1 MPSLDDE
8 MDERT
13 LLRKADD
20 IQRMAYEEG
29 FSSGEKAG
37 FEHGEQKAIVLLE
50 RLEGIIKG
58 LEEFR
63 ARLVDRHESQVVDLS
78 TAIARKIIIDEVSTR
93 PELITTMVREALMKM
108 QRMGTIT
115 IKINPTLHEIFKS
128 KKPALLDVHP
138 EIVFDVN
145 SSVPVTAP
153 LVVSEIEEVV
163 VNIDSLLANVVEEMK
178 KGNEKQL
185 VGTDETNNTAG
196 YVIPAKA
203 GIQK

>member
-58 LEEFR
+58 LEEFSER
-63 ARLVDRHESQVVDLS
+63 FADRLESQVVDLS
-78 TAIARKIIIDEVSTR
+78 TAIARKIIIDEVRTK
-93 PELITTMVREALMKM
+93 PEIIITMVKEALMKL

-128 KKPALLDVHP
+128 KKPALLG
-138 EIVFDVN
+138 
-145 SSVPVTAP
+145 SS
-153 LVVSEIEEVV
+153 
-163 VNIDSLLANVVEEMK
+163 
-178 KGNEKQL
+178 
-185 VGTDETNNTAG
+185 G
-196 YVIPAKA
+196 YRF
-203 GIQK
+203 

>member
-13 LLRKADD
+13 LLRKAED
-20 IQRMAYEEG
+20 IQRLAYEEG

-37 FEHGEQKAIVLLE
+37 LAQGEQKTTILLE
-50 RLEGIIKG
+50 RLEDIIKE

-63 ARLVDRHESQVVDLS
+63 ESLVDRLESQVVDLS
-78 TAIARKIIIDEVSTR
+78 TAIAKKIIINEVSTK
-93 PELITTMVREALMKM
+93 PEIMIALVKEALLKL

-115 IKINPTLHEIFKS
+115 VKINPSLHEVFKN

-138 EIVFDVN
+138 DIVFDVN

-153 LVVSEIEEVV
+153 LVISEIEEVV
-163 VNIDSLLANVVEEMK
+163 IDIDSLLANVVEEMK
-178 KGNEKQL
+178 KGSE
-185 VGTDETNNTAG
+185 
-196 YVIPAKA
+196 
-203 GIQK
+203 